1 MIECRKC
8 GAAFPTE
15 RSLHAHIK
23 AHGMILADYYCLHY
37 PRFCLWS
44 GQPLQ
49 FKNKEEYFHSQF
61 ANRENMLSWLRAAEP
76 EEKRQV
82 ILSMLLSRIERK
94 KYSLAPPQ
102 LELLACDLPPAQE
115 YIKSFGSYG
124 VAIKSCKV
132 QPMFSSR
139 PPKDWKTIDFSTK
152 KILIDSR
159 EQRPLSF
166 KSSEKLKLDTGDYAV
181 SGGDFDYTFVDR
193 KSFQDFCGTMVGDNY
208 DRFRRQILR
217 CKNQESYLWV
227 VVEADIRDAAKLN
240 SRSIHKNNLKFVF
253 HQMTT
258 LMHEF
263 PKNLQ
268 FVWSGGRE
276 QSEDLIPRL
285 LCWGKKLW
293 DVDIQFFMEEK
304 ANVA

>member
-1 MIECRKC
+1 MAECRKC
-8 GAAFPTE
+8 GATFSTE

-61 ANRENMLSWLRAAEP
+61 ANRENMLSWLRSAKQED
-76 EEKRQV
+76 KRQV

-94 KYSLAPPQ
+94 KYSLAPSS
-102 LELLACDLPPAQE
+102 LELSACDLPPAKE
-115 YIKSFGSYG
+115 YQKVFGSYG
-124 VAIKSCKV
+124 AAIKLCGVK
-132 QPMFSSR
+132 PMFSSR
-139 PPKDWKTIDFSTK
+139 PPENWKTVDLSDK

-159 EQRPLSF
+159 EQLPLSF
-166 KSSEKLKLDTGDYAV
+166 KNSEKLKLDIGDYAV
-181 SGGDFDYTFVDR
+181 GGKDFDYTFVDR

-208 DRFRRQILR
+208 ERFRREILR
-217 CKNQESYLWV
+217 CKNQDSYLWV
-227 VVEADIRDAAKLN
+227 VVEADIKDAAKLN
-240 SRSIHKNNLKFVF
+240 SHSPHKNNLKFVF

-263 PKNLQ
+263 PQNLQ

-276 QSEDLIPRL
+276 QSQDLIPRL
-285 LCWGKKLW
+285 LCFGKKLW
-293 DVDIQFFMEEK
+293 DVDVQHFWEEK
-304 ANVA
+304 

>member
-8 GAAFPTE
+8 GATFPTE

-61 ANRENMLSWLRAAEP
+61 ANRENMLLWLKKASI
-76 EEKRQV
+76 EERRNV
-82 ILSMLLSRIERK
+82 ILPMLQSRIERK

-102 LELLACDLPPAQE
+102 IELLACDLPSAQE
-115 YIKSFGSYG
+115 YRYAFGSYG
-124 VAIKSCKV
+124 AAIKLCGI

-139 PPKDWKTIDFSTK
+139 PPEDWKSVDFSAK
-152 KILIDSR
+152 NILIDSR
-159 EQRPLSF
+159 EQLPLSF
-166 KSSEKLKLDTGDYAV
+166 KNSEKLKLDTGDYAV
-181 SGGDFDYTFVDR
+181 SGEDFDYTFVDR

-208 DRFRRQILR
+208 DRFRREVLR
-217 CKNQESYLWV
+217 CQKQDSYLWV
-227 VVEADIRDAAKLN
+227 VVEADIKDAAKLN
-240 SRSIHKNNLKFVF
+240 SRSAHKNNLRFVF
-253 HQMTT
+253 HQMST
-258 LMHEF
+258 LQHEF

-276 QSEDLIPRL
+276 QSQDLIPRL
-285 LCWGKKLW
+285 LCLGKKLW
-293 DVDIQFFMEEK
+293 NVDVQFFKEE
-304 ANVA
+304 N

>member
-8 GAAFPTE
+8 GATFQTE

-61 ANRENMLSWLRAAEP
+61 ANRENMLSWLRSAKP

-82 ILSMLLSRIERK
+82 ILSMLQSRIERK
-94 KYSLAPPQ
+94 NYSLAPSQ

-124 VAIKSCKV
+124 AAIKNCKV

-139 PPKDWKTIDFSTK
+139 PPENWKTIDFSAK

-159 EQRPLSF
+159 EQRQLYF
-166 KSSEKLKLDTGDYAV
+166 KNSEKLKLDTGDYAV
-181 SGGDFDYTFVDR
+181 SGENFDYTFVDR
-193 KSFQDFCGTMVGDNY
+193 KSFQDFCSTMVGDSY
-208 DRFRRQILR
+208 ERFRREILR
-217 CKNQESYLWV
+217 CKNQDSYLWV
-227 VVEADIRDAAKLN
+227 VVEAYIKDAAKLN
-240 SRSIHKNNLKFVF
+240 SRSAHKNNLKFVF
-253 HQMTT
+253 HQMCV
-258 LMHEF
+258 LQHEF

-285 LCWGKKLW
+285 LCLGKKLW
-293 DVDIQFFMEEK
+293 NVDMQYWLE
-304 ANVA
+304 NN

>member
-8 GAAFPTE
+8 GATFSTE

-49 FKNKEEYFHSQF
+49 FRNKEEYFYSQF
-61 ANRENMLSWLRAAEP
+61 ANRENMLSWLHSAKP
-76 EEKRQV
+76 EEKRQI
-82 ILSMLLSRIERK
+82 ILSMLSSRIERK
-94 KYSLAPPQ
+94 KYSVAPSS
-102 LELLACDLPPAQE
+102 LELLACDLPPAKE
-115 YIKSFGSYG
+115 YQKVFGSYG
-124 VAIKSCKV
+124 AATKLCGVK
-132 QPMFSSR
+132 PMFSSR
-139 PPKDWKTIDFSTK
+139 PPENWKIVDLSAK
-152 KILIDSR
+152 KILTDSR
-159 EQRPLSF
+159 EQLPLYF
-166 KSSEKLKLDTGDYAV
+166 RNSEKLKLDIGDYAV
-181 SGGDFDYTFVDR
+181 GREDFDYTFVDR

-208 DRFRRQILR
+208 ERFRREILR
-217 CKNQESYLWV
+217 CKNQDSYLWV

-240 SRSIHKNNLKFVF
+240 SLSPHKNNLKFVF

-263 PKNLQ
+263 PQNLQ

-276 QSEDLIPRL
+276 QSQDLIPRL
-285 LCWGKKLW
+285 LCLGKKLW
-293 DVDIQFFMEEK
+293 NVDMQYWLE
-304 ANVA
+304 NN

>member
-8 GAAFPTE
+8 GATFQTE

-61 ANRENMLSWLRAAEP
+61 ANRENMLSWLRSAKP
-76 EEKRQV
+76 EEKRGV
-82 ILSMLLSRIERK
+82 ILSMLQSRIERK
-94 KYSLAPPQ
+94 NYSLAPSQ

-124 VAIKSCKV
+124 AAIKNCKV

-139 PPKDWKTIDFSTK
+139 PPENWKTIDFSAK

-159 EQRPLSF
+159 EQRPLYF
-166 KSSEKLKLDTGDYAV
+166 KNSEKLKLDTGDYAV
-181 SGGDFDYTFVDR
+181 SGEDFDYTFVDR
-193 KSFQDFCGTMVGDNY
+193 KSFQDFCGTMVGDSY
-208 DRFRRQILR
+208 ERFRREILR
-217 CKNQESYLWV
+217 CKNQDSYLWV
-227 VVEADIRDAAKLN
+227 VVEADIKDAAKLN
-240 SRSIHKNNLKFVF
+240 SRSAHKNNLKFVF
-253 HQMTT
+253 HQMCV
-258 LMHEF
+258 LQHEF

-285 LCWGKKLW
+285 LCLGRKLW
-293 DVDIQFFMEEK
+293 NVDMQYWLE
-304 ANVA
+304 NN